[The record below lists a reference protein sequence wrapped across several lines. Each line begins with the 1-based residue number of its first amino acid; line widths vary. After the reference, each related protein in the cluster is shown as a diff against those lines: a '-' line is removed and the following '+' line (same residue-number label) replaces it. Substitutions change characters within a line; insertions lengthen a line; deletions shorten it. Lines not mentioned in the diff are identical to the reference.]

1 MNFDWYPLEPR
12 AFKKKTAHLNY
23 AEVGAYQR
31 LINEY
36 MMTFEGPLPDND
48 AALARISGGT
58 LDEWLAV
65 APVVRAFFETSNGKL
80 IHSRCEEE
88 LHTQRIRAV
97 ERSAAGKAA
106 VEVRWKKHNERKN
119 IIRGVYGSN
128 TEAIRN
134 HTTRQRKKEREGES
148 GSLATAPNGG
158 ALREPLVKQ
167 QPSPELT
174 HLVVSRWGS
183 R

>member
-1 MNFDWYPLEPR
+1 
-12 AFKKKTAHLNY
+12 
-23 AEVGAYQR
+23 
-31 LINEY
+31 

-88 LHTQRIRAV
+88 LHAQRMHAAS
-97 ERSAAGKAA
+97 RSAHAKAA
-106 VEVRWKKHNERKN
+106 AEARWRSVKENKEIMLRA
-119 IIRGVYGSN
+119 YGGH
-128 TEAIRN
+128 AQAMPN
-134 HTTRQRKKEREGES
+134 HATRQRKKEREGES